1 MTGQATRRTGWLSR
15 AGACLLAACC
25 VSPAQA
31 GESLEYGI
39 KAAYLYKFAP
49 FVEWPDKVF
58 SSPES
63 PINVCVSGANP
74 FGGSLDQ
81 IATGQRVGGRPIAV
95 RHVGQIAP
103 DSGCQI
109 AFLGGSPEQS
119 AAQAAALLRGQP
131 VLTVTDGGGGGI
143 VSFVI
148 VDNRVRF
155 AIDKSAAA
163 DAHIAISSKLLSLAV
178 ETR

>member
-1 MTGQATRRTGWLSR
+1 MHSARRTAWLSR
-15 AGACLLAACC
+15 VGACLLAACC
-25 VSPAQA
+25 MGAAQA

-39 KAAYLYKFAP
+39 KATYLYKFAP
-49 FVEWPDKVF
+49 FVEWPEKVF
-58 SSPES
+58 PSPES

-74 FGGSLDQ
+74 FGGALDR
-81 IATGQRVGGRPIAV
+81 IVTGQRVGGRPIAV
-95 RHVGQIAP
+95 RHLGQIAP

-131 VLTVTDGGGGGI
+131 VLTVTDGSGGGI

-155 AIDKSAAA
+155 AIDKNAA
-163 DAHIAISSKLLSLAV
+163 DEAHIVISSKLLSLAV